1 MANVLRVTPQEV
13 NEKAKAITAVKA
25 RMEDLLTELDG
36 RIKTMNTEDWI
47 GDAGS
52 TYGNQFVLLYNQ
64 VIRSMDTVQQYANN
78 LSCGKPL
85 RGAGKHAGQHGRQPG
100 LDRNFRLNHTWRER
114 FCKRPLSPERTRR

>member
-78 LSCGKPL
+78 LS
-85 RGAGKHAGQHGRQPG
+85 HAANRYAELESTQASTQPG

>member
-1 MANVLRVTPQEV
+1 MKTVKRRSRVSSPPAHEKRLTSHKTVTPQEV

-78 LSCGKPL
+78 LSHAANRYAEL
-85 RGAGKHAGQHGRQPG
+85 ESTQASTAGS
-100 LDRNFRLNHTWRER
+100 LDSTGIFG
-114 FCKRPLSPERTRR
+114 

>member
-52 TYGNQFVLLYNQ
+52 TYGNQLQSGDPLHGY
-64 VIRSMDTVQQYANN
+64 RSAVCKQP

>member
-1 MANVLRVTPQEV
+1 MAYVGRVTPQEV

-78 LSCGKPL
+78 LSHAANRYAEL
-85 RGAGKHAGQHGRQPG
+85 ESTQASTAGS
-100 LDRNFRLNHTWRER
+100 LDSTGIFG
-114 FCKRPLSPERTRR
+114 

>member
-64 VIRSMDTVQQYANN
+64 GIRSMDAVQQYANN
-78 LSCGKPL
+78 LSHAANRYAEL
-85 RGAGKHAGQHGRQPG
+85 ESTQASTAGS
-100 LDRNFRLNHTWRER
+100 LDSTGIFG
-114 FCKRPLSPERTRR
+114 

>member
-52 TYGNQFVLLYNQ
+52 T
-64 VIRSMDTVQQYANN
+64 
-78 LSCGKPL
+78 
-85 RGAGKHAGQHGRQPG
+85 
-100 LDRNFRLNHTWRER
+100 E
-114 FCKRPLSPERTRR
+114 

>member
-78 LSCGKPL
+78 PL
-85 RGAGKHAGQHGRQPG
+85 MRQTATRSWKARRPARQAAWTRPEFSVESHLAGAV
-100 LDRNFRLNHTWRER
+100 L
-114 FCKRPLSPERTRR
+114 